1 MFNSLCSILG
11 SAQCPDLDC
20 IYDVPEKKTAAFR
33 TGDDDS
39 MMTTILDI
47 YISLYIADDSPG
59 ES

>member
-1 MFNSLCSILG
+1 MCSILG